1 MKYKI
6 QNIRYKIRDLK
17 YKIQVP
23 SVKILKCFWRRNVP
37 FPALSG
43 NDAFWKKKN
52 AKEILK
58 DKKIKTFDNILR
70 KIGRNMFPR
79 KKRF

>member
-6 QNIRYKIRDLK
+6 QNIRYKIKDLK

-37 FPALSG
+37 FPTLSG
-43 NDAFWKKKN
+43 NDDFWKKKN

-58 DKKIKTFDNILR
+58 DETNKDI
-70 KIGRNMFPR
+70 
-79 KKRF
+79 